1 MGIIRIN
8 PEESSGAACKCVC
21 TLANDFPSGIFST
34 SQSSKMVWSSL
45 AVLLKYTF

>member
-21 TLANDFPSGIFST
+21 SLANDFPLGIFSAANQVKWCVAIW
-34 SQSSKMVWSSL
+34 QSS
-45 AVLLKYTF
+45 